1 MCQPFALPDSK
12 AFLLPL
18 QRGANTNTLC
28 IQREL
33 LLVCVAQT
41 LIAPIF
47 FFFFFCPWGT
57 AAECGNLSSQT
68 DLTQATVMK
77 ALSPNNH

>member
-47 FFFFFCPWGT
+47 FFFFFFPRGGWT
-57 AAECGNLSSQT
+57 LTRESQF
-68 DLTQATVMK
+68 
-77 ALSPNNH
+77 PNRDNPRHHDESTES

>member
-47 FFFFFCPWGT
+47 FFFFFFAHGVQQLNAGISVPR
-57 AAECGNLSSQT
+57 QI
-68 DLTQATVMK
+68 
-77 ALSPNNH
+77 